1 MNEQGI
7 ISLTALCMMMILA
20 ISIATMKNI
29 AARQAD
35 IVRYYKLEN
44 ELQSVAES
52 HFNEVVANISENADA
67 YGELSTA
74 PSYPKTFA
82 RSVLLKNGKTIN
94 VTISLRKVTIYKGDS
109 TQKKIFIMSLAE
121 LKNYNYG
128 EYSVHRRVIGY
139 MSELQ
144 STISIESDVE
154 DEKYEFTG
162 YIY

>member
-1 MNEQGI
+1 MNERGI
-7 ISLTALCMMMILA
+7 ISLTALCVMMVLA

-29 AARQAD
+29 SARQAD
-35 IVRYYKLEN
+35 VVRYYKLEN

-52 HFNEVVANISENADA
+52 HFNEVVANISENAEA
-67 YGELSTA
+67 YGELPTA
-74 PSYPKTFA
+74 PSYPKTFS
-82 RSVLLKNGKTIN
+82 RSESLANGKTIN
-94 VTISLRKVTIYKGDS
+94 VTIILRKVTIYKGDS
-109 TQKKIFIMSLAE
+109 TKKKIFIMSLAE

-144 STISIESDVE
+144 SDIE